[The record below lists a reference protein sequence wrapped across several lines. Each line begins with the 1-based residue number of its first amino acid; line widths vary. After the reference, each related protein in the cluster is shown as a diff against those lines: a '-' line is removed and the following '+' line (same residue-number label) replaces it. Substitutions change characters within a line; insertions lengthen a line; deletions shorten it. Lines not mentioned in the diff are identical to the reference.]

1 MNAIAPFKCL
11 LACVTATTMCAMMTA
26 CSPSRTPSSDASST
40 AKRPASTVEV
50 RRGGITPLSSSST
63 GVQVAP
69 VFSLTTPAKGWFH
82 STTDQGAYVHAGDV
96 LGTVGDQQV
105 TAPVDGVIE
114 TVAQDND
121 MAADYPLFSI
131 RYGGMSASVD
141 ATALLAT
148 IDPDQPL
155 TGRFQ
160 ITDAQGP
167 TDCAAVVNDGVAT
180 PPSSAED
187 TAGSATTAH
196 GTGIDSHTAMPV
208 PKGRAGA
215 SRAERHRGTDRD
227 CGRGRLDPACHRSR
241 RQARLRPGQQ
251 A

>member
-180 PPSSAED
+180 PPLISGRYGRIGDDCAWD
-187 TAGSATTAH
+187 
-196 GTGIDSHTAMPV
+196 GIDSHTAMPV

>member
-196 GTGIDSHTAMPV
+196 TAMPV

>member
-196 GTGIDSHTAMPV
+196 GTESTRTLQCLFQRTCRRV
-208 PKGRAGA
+208 PGR
-215 SRAERHRGTDRD
+215 T
-227 CGRGRLDPACHRSR
+227 P
-241 RQARLRPGQQ
+241 PWY
-251 A
+251 

>member
-1 MNAIAPFKCL
+1 M
-11 LACVTATTMCAMMTA
+11 
-26 CSPSRTPSSDASST
+26 
-40 AKRPASTVEV
+40 
-50 RRGGITPLSSSST
+50 
-63 GVQVAP
+63 
-69 VFSLTTPAKGWFH
+69 
-82 STTDQGAYVHAGDV
+82 HAGDV

-121 MAADYPLFSI
+121 MVADYPLFSI

-167 TDCAAVVNDGVAT
+167 TDCAAVVRMTASPLRPHQRKIRPDRRRLRMGRNRLAHCNACSQRTCRRVPGRT
-180 PPSSAED
+180 PPWY
-187 TAGSATTAH
+187 
-196 GTGIDSHTAMPV
+196 
-208 PKGRAGA
+208 
-215 SRAERHRGTDRD
+215 
-227 CGRGRLDPACHRSR
+227 
-241 RQARLRPGQQ
+241 
-251 A
+251 

>member
-1 MNAIAPFKCL
+1 M
-11 LACVTATTMCAMMTA
+11 
-26 CSPSRTPSSDASST
+26 
-40 AKRPASTVEV
+40 
-50 RRGGITPLSSSST
+50 
-63 GVQVAP
+63 
-69 VFSLTTPAKGWFH
+69 
-82 STTDQGAYVHAGDV
+82 HAGDV

-160 ITDAQGP
+160 ITDAPGP
-167 TDCAAVVNDGVAT
+167 TDC
-180 PPSSAED
+180 
-187 TAGSATTAH
+187 
-196 GTGIDSHTAMPV
+196 
-208 PKGRAGA
+208 
-215 SRAERHRGTDRD
+215 
-227 CGRGRLDPACHRSR
+227 GRGSESTR
-241 RQARLRPGQQ
+241 RRVLYLGMA
-251 A
+251 